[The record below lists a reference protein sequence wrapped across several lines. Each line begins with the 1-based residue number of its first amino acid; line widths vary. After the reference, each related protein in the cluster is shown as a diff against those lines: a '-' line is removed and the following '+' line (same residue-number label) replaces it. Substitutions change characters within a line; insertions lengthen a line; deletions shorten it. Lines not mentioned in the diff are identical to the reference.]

1 MGRLLIWMSWR
12 GGKVWDGE
20 MRVWVELVVGKE
32 GFGGANP
39 ALKSYTDLAFTC
51 HVQRALVCRLD

>member
-1 MGRLLIWMSWR
+1 MEGCRTEKMS
-12 GGKVWDGE
+12 
-20 MRVWVELVVGKE
+20 VWVELVVGKE

-39 ALKSYTDLAFTC
+39 ALRSVTDLAFTC